1 VAQAIFD
8 YPWTVDNIYIG
19 DIIMITVS
27 KTKPDVYQIITDQIL
42 KALDEGTVPWRK
54 PWRGGS
60 AGRPKSL
67 ATRKP
72 YNGIN
77 VWLLSMSAQAAG
89 FESCYWVT
97 YKKAQD
103 LGGQVRKGEK
113 SSIAV
118 FWKKL
123 EKEKV
128 SDSGS
133 IEKYEFFVLRYYR
146 VFNIDQCD
154 NLNPDKL
161 PVDAVPD
168 IDEQELVFEPLN
180 TCEQIVK
187 NMPKRPEIT
196 HSNER
201 RAYYRP
207 STDEVHMPN
216 KQHFESEPLYYNV
229 LFHEL
234 SHSTGH
240 SIRLSRKESDLAAFG
255 SQTYGKEELIA
266 EFSACMLCGIAGIE
280 SATIENSASYIDNWS
295 KAIKKDRKLVVQA
308 ASAGQKAAD
317 YIRNI

>member
-1 VAQAIFD
+1 MS
-8 YPWTVDNIYIG
+8 TLRK
-19 DIIMITVS
+19 S
-27 KTKPDVYQIITDQIL
+27 KPDVYQIVTDRIL
-42 KALDEGTVPWRK
+42 EALDSGTVPWRK

-77 VWLLSMSAQAAG
+77 IWLLSMSAQAAG

-97 YKKAQD
+97 YKKAQE

-128 SDSGS
+128 TESGS
-133 IEKYEFFVLRYYR
+133 IEKDEFFVLRYYR
-146 VFNIDQCD
+146 IFNLDQCD

-161 PVDAVPD
+161 PVDAVPE
-168 IDEQELVFEPLN
+168 IDETELDFEPIEA
-180 TCEQIVK
+180 CESIVS
-187 NMPKRPEIT
+187 NMPNIPEIT
-196 HSNER
+196 HSGDPK
-201 RAYYRP
+201 AYYRP
-207 STDEVHMPN
+207 SVDIVHMPN
-216 KQHFESEPLYYNV
+216 KTKFENESFYYSV

-240 SIRLSRKESDLAAFG
+240 SSRLNRQGKSTVAFG
-255 SQTYGKEELIA
+255 SVEYGKEELVA
-266 EFSACMLCGIAGIE
+266 EFSSCMLCGIAGIE
-280 SATIENSASYIDNWS
+280 TSTIENSAAYIDNWS

-317 YIRNI
+317 YIRGIK

>member
-1 VAQAIFD
+1 MANLTQ
-8 YPWTVDNIYIG
+8 NK
-19 DIIMITVS
+19 S
-27 KTKPDVYQIITDQIL
+27 DVYQIVTDQIL

-67 ATRKP
+67 STRKP

-89 FESCYWVT
+89 YESCYWVT

-113 SSIAV
+113 STIAV

-128 SDSGS
+128 TDSGT
-133 IEKYEFFVLRYYR
+133 IEKDEFFVMRYYR
-146 VFNIDQCD
+146 VFNLDQCD
-154 NLNPDKL
+154 NLDPDKL
-161 PVDAVPD
+161 PVDAKPE
-168 IDEQELVFEPLN
+168 IDETELDFEPIAA
-180 TCEQIVK
+180 CEQIVA
-187 NMPKRPEIT
+187 NMPNCPAIT
-196 HSNER
+196 HSGDPQ
-201 RAYYRP
+201 AYYRP
-207 STDEVHMPN
+207 SADIVNMPN
-216 KQHFESEPLYYNV
+216 KTKFESESFYYSV

-240 SIRLSRKESDLAAFG
+240 SSRLNRQDKSIAAFG
-255 SQTYGKEELIA
+255 SVKYGKEELVA
-266 EFSACMLCGIAGIE
+266 EFASCMLCGIAGIE
-280 SATIENSASYIDNWS
+280 SATIDNSAAYIDSWS

-317 YIRNI
+317 FIRGV